1 MENATKALLI
11 AAGVMIGVI
20 LISLFTYFYS
30 NAISMQASYETT
42 LETNRINKINT
53 AFTKYNGRKDLTAQD
68 IVTIYNLAQEYWQ
81 TDGIYINIEVDGI
94 TISSIEDDFIKNNST
109 GSITS
114 DDGSANITYIKHYQA
129 TVSLKNGLVDQVTFN
144 EVEEEPA

>member
-1 MENATKALLI
+1 MENETKALLI

-30 NAISMQASYETT
+30 NAISMQSTYETT

-68 IVTIYNLAQEYWQ
+68 IVTIYNLAQEYKQ
-81 TDGIYINIEVDGI
+81 TDGINIRIKKDNSEI
-94 TISSIEDDFIKNNST
+94 QIAESSSIEDFINQNST
-109 GSITS
+109 GTR
-114 DDGSANITYIKHYQA
+114 DDNSKYIKHYQA
-129 TVSLKNGLVDQVTFN
+129 TVKLENGLVNEVDFI
-144 EVEEEPA
+144 EVEEDPT

>member
-30 NAISMQASYETT
+30 NAISMQSTYETT

-68 IVTIYNLAQEYWQ
+68 IVTIYNLAQEYKQ
-81 TDGIYINIEVDGI
+81 TDGINIRIKKDNSEI
-94 TISSIEDDFIKNNST
+94 QIAESSSIEDFINQNST
-109 GSITS
+109 GTR
-114 DDGSANITYIKHYQA
+114 DDNSKYIKHYQA
-129 TVSLKNGLVDQVTFN
+129 TVKLENGLVNEVYFI
-144 EVEEEPA
+144 EVEEDPT